1 MKIRTMT
8 ASDEQAVL
16 EVVATLSDWFDDD
29 ARNRSI
35 PIDLKHHTTFVADD
49 AGSVVGFISLHVY
62 NGRLDISWMGVR
74 NGCRGR
80 GIGTR
85 LLHRAEKLGRTW
97 GLHEITT
104 FTLGDTVDYEP
115 YVFTRRFYLKNG
127 FEVYQRNRTDNPGC
141 PEEWR
146 LKKRITG

>member
-1 MKIRTMT
+1 MT
-8 ASDEQAVL
+8 VRPMAASDEPAVL

-35 PIDLKHHTTFVADD
+35 PIDLRHHMTFVADD
-49 AGSVVGFISLHVY
+49 AGRVVGFISLHVF

-74 NGCRGR
+74 NECRGR

-85 LLHRAEKLGRTW
+85 LLDRAEELGRAW

-115 YVFTRRFYLKNG
+115 YEFTRRFYLRNG
-127 FEVYQRNRTDNPGC
+127 FEVYQRNQTDNPGC

-146 LKKRITG
+146 LKKRIT